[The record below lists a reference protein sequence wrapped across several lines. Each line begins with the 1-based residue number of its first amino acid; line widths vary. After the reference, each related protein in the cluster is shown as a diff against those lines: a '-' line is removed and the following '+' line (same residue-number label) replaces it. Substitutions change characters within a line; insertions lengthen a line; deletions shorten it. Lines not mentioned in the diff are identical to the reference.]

1 MKGFKTKNQHIAKA
15 QYVRVSFREKEE
27 KKDK

>member
-15 QYVRVSFREKEE
+15 QSVRVSFREKEE
-27 KKDK
+27 KKR